1 MKNKMCLPWNKYSP
15 EYVHFGGGW
24 KSKNKNTLS
33 YFWKEILVQH
43 QKCINVYSHTN
54 RSKKTY
60 HMIINRWRKN
70 IYYNLTHLFMM
81 KNNLSK
87 PGIEGNILNLMKD
100 IYQKSMAN
108 SRFNDTSLEALLFK
122 SEKSKDFCYSVIYH

>member
-1 MKNKMCLPWNKYSP
+1 
-15 EYVHFGGGW
+15 
-24 KSKNKNTLS
+24 
-33 YFWKEILVQH
+33 
-43 QKCINVYSHTN
+43 
-54 RSKKTY
+54 
-60 HMIINRWRKN
+60 
-70 IYYNLTHLFMM
+70 MM

>member
-1 MKNKMCLPWNKYSP
+1 
-15 EYVHFGGGW
+15 
-24 KSKNKNTLS
+24 
-33 YFWKEILVQH
+33 
-43 QKCINVYSHTN
+43 
-54 RSKKTY
+54 
-60 HMIINRWRKN
+60 
-70 IYYNLTHLFMM
+70 MM

-108 SRFNDTSLEALLFK
+108 SRFNDTRLEALLFK